1 MMQPSRKT
9 MDVGQHD
16 QDSLPAIVQER
27 VIDRVF
33 AGLED
38 RVVGDRSVP
47 PIVLRNR
54 RQRARRRLAEA
65 LASRG
70 VAEVPDELRAEVER
84 LTARWAAR
92 GFDDGFAEVESFEV
106 RCAEEHDLIAAHR
119 AGDRDAILA
128 VEERS
133 HRRRTLD
140 GYGAIEIRGLQMS
153 ERVHQPLSVAYVP
166 LHLEDPSQ
174 AEVIAG
180 ADGIEMRHVPRLP
193 VPQVL
198 AKHERLLIV
207 GGPGSGKTTL
217 VAYLASRAAAGQFGE
232 ETGWPSEPVP
242 FVVTVRS
249 LKEPRLD
256 EKTIAELSGVR
267 EELVQ
272 NALRNRRA
280 LILIDG
286 LDEAAPDD
294 IARLRTSLEC
304 FAQENPG
311 NRIVV
316 TSRPAALAEDPQES
330 LPTFAATRL
339 LSMSRAEID
348 EFIEKWCL
356 AAEISVQKDRVA
368 AEQDASRAAEDL
380 KARLRASRP
389 VEKLARTPLLATI
402 LCVVHRF
409 LGQRIPERRAAL
421 YEACTNVLLYE
432 WDRAKFPKG
441 AAVGQLDAAEKRI
454 LLGGLAAW
462 MHERRIAEAGVG
474 DVVSQ
479 FAERLPSMARS
490 SEDAVAIVEEI
501 RDRSGL
507 LVERRPDVF
516 GFSHLSFQEYLTA
529 VETVRLAGYDALAA
543 RHFDPWWHEVIALT
557 AGLPGADGARLVER
571 LLDADGSEVS
581 TGTLLAASCLETAI
595 ELSTELRE
603 KVEDRLSALVP
614 PQDRR
619 SISQLI
625 EYGDIAGPVLLRAL
639 DKADVAGKAWSVFA
653 LGALGYD
660 PACSALGKLLA
671 DRSSF
676 MMKSPVLFARIGVGL
691 RAGGRRT
698 LGKFA
703 TLALLDMAVESNIA
717 LATLKSFWSEVPAL
731 RKALVQGA
739 SDASSSL
746 RDVLDKL
753 RLAITGEPSRL
764 KEADLERYHPKA
776 AERTGS
782 QPPNRPKEVA

>member
-16 QDSLPAIVQER
+16 QDPLPDIQER

-47 PIVLRNR
+47 PVVLRNR

-70 VAEVPDELRAEVER
+70 VAEVPDELSAEVER

-92 GFDDGFAEVESFEV
+92 GFDDGFAEVEILEV
-106 RCAEEHDLIAAHR
+106 RCAEEHDLIAAR
-119 AGDRDAILA
+119 QAGDRDAILA
-128 VEERS
+128 VEERR
-133 HRRRTLD
+133 HRRRTID
-140 GYGAIEIRGLQMS
+140 SYGAIEIRGLQMS

-198 AKHERLLIV
+198 TKHERLLIV

-217 VAYLASRAAAGQFGE
+217 VSYLASRAAAGQLGE
-232 ETGWPSEPVP
+232 ETGWPSEPMP

-256 EKTIAELSGVR
+256 EKTIAELSGAHA
-267 EELVQ
+267 ELVH
-272 NALRNRRA
+272 NALRYRRA
-280 LILIDG
+280 LVFIDG
-286 LDEAAPDD
+286 LDEAAPEA
-294 IARLRTSLEC
+294 IARLRSSIES
-304 FAQENPG
+304 FSQVHPG

-316 TSRPAALAEDPQES
+316 TSRPAALTENPQES
-330 LPTFAATRL
+330 LPAFAATRL
-339 LSMSRAEID
+339 LPMSRDEID

-368 AEQDASRAAEDL
+368 AQQDASRAAEDL
-380 KARLRASRP
+380 KVRLRASRA
-389 VEKLARTPLLATI
+389 VEKLAKTPLLATI

-432 WDRAKFPKG
+432 WDRAKFPEG
-441 AAVGQLDAAEKRI
+441 AAVGRLDAAEKRV
-454 LLGGLAAW
+454 LLGGLADW
-462 MHERRIAEAGVG
+462 MHERRVAEAGVAE
-474 DVVSQ
+474 VVNQ
-479 FAERLPSMARS
+479 FAERLPAIARPP
-490 SEDAVAIVEEI
+490 EDAVAIVEEI

-529 VETVRLAGYDALAA
+529 VESVRLARYDELAA
-543 RHFDPWWHEVIALT
+543 RHFDPWWHEVIALA
-557 AGLPGADGARLVER
+557 AGLPGVDGARLVEG
-571 LLDADGSEVS
+571 LLDADGADVS

-595 ELSTELRE
+595 ELSIELRE
-603 KVEDRLSALVP
+603 KVENRLSALVP
-614 PQDRR
+614 PDSWHSVER
-619 SISQLI
+619 LI
-625 EYGDIAGPVLLRAL
+625 EYGNVAGPVLLRAL
-639 DKADVAGKAWSVFA
+639 DKADAAEKAWTAVA

-660 PACSALGKLLA
+660 PACSAVGKLVTDQSNLI
-671 DRSSF
+671 
-676 MMKSPVLFARIGVGL
+676 MKTPVFFARIGVGL
-691 RAGGRRT
+691 RAGVRRT

-703 TLALLDMAVESNIA
+703 LLALLDMAVESNIA
-717 LATLKSFWSEVPAL
+717 LATLKSFWNEVPAL
-731 RKALVQGA
+731 RGVLVQRA
-739 SDASSSL
+739 SVASSSL
-746 RDVLDKL
+746 SHVLDKL
-753 RLAITGEPSRL
+753 HLSMSGDKARL
-764 KEADLERYHPKA
+764 KEPDPGTPHSKA
-776 AERTGS
+776 AARADS
-782 QPPNRPKEVA
+782 QPPNKPKEVA